1 MFCGKQ
7 NKGDDT
13 IRVFQNAI
21 TIQQKF
27 GKGKKKL
34 FIFTKLV
41 FYFEDKKNS
50 KEEVKKKKSTS
61 KHKQKN
67 VKNKNYI
74 PGP

>member
-41 FYFEDKKNS
+41 FYFEDKKTRR
-50 KEEVKKKKSTS
+50 KKLKRKSLLQN
-61 KHKQKN
+61 KQKN